1 MAHIGFVCFFQ
12 FLSKDGLKLVTLSK
26 NNVEA
31 RGRAPIR
38 GNFPII
44 TLKMFLYNNQC
55 LYLLIIHVLIQ

>member
-44 TLKMFLYNNQC
+44 FQKL
-55 LYLLIIHVLIQ
+55 